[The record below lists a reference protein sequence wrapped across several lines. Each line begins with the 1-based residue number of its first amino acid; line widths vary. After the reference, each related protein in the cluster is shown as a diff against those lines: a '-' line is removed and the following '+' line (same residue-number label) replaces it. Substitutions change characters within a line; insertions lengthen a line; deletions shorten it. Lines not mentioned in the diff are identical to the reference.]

1 MIGVDTSLH
10 PICLL
15 SRTDTQT
22 FSIYHSFFL
31 IANDVDTSIVFRVP
45 ARRSRLDDVE
55 TAVRYF
61 ITGLTAPADGSFG
74 VFVITTSDGS
84 RFYALWRGSPDYLF
98 VAVSIFPLI
107 NFSRKLFSLLTE
119 ENPRTISP
127 VLNTLCEF
135 PVVSCACMD
144 YRIRLQAGSL
154 MLSFNALGLVDDD
167 DMNMIALRMLTPQM
181 MTDAWEALILENK
194 VLVVSSVAGV
204 VPYCCEFLRRLV
216 LPLVVI
222 NTYVPFL
229 PEDILSAIE
238 APFPYLLGAETRA
251 VFDNHIDLSDTYVV
265 DLDAHIV
272 RPPKNGA
279 ATFSAPTHLKS
290 KVVAEINSILMDP
303 LAAWLSRPVDPMNCS
318 THSNCLPGVHVQPL
332 DTPSTGGGRGCC
344 GPDHPHSLDLQASS
358 SSAILKCFIKLN
370 LSLFAARHCDVRAF
384 YRRCDRSLAPPSSPC
399 TTMKLPKHLG
409 PDGKMSSM
417 GFSYR
422 SGVVCGCMQLLNE
435 RKDIDVLQFLP
446 CWIEMDSEVLAVH
459 EYADEMPLIFVLLK
473 DIVAVSPSPAE
484 PEGHVFDLQ
493 VTSQITYR
501 FATTDPD
508 SRKSW
513 ISEIEKTTRKISPT
527 GIMSQLSSGMASTTA
542 SATPSENDSQ
552 ADPGE
557 DSDHIDESGT
567 WLSKFRCLIVQ
578 TQMVSYYKSRSE
590 FYEYEGILHEKNLT
604 AESLTTGEVAESHAP
619 TSMSGDPARRSKG
632 RVGSDGKSTAW
643 SDELGSR
650 PPPAMRQLPLD
661 RSSSRLTLD
670 VETTMCS
677 EPVIDNIT
685 LLWGLYV
692 SGELGGDA
700 SDSAN
705 GATDAA
711 HMQQRRNGVVIRRNS
726 VHTESSYW
734 LCQSPMCQMASLAFL
749 SKRSRDYSSFQAR
762 KENACEEGLQEDAE
776 DKLQQQASSSSSI
789 FSSILRPF
797 QSKPESVS

>member
-1 MIGVDTSLH
+1 M
-10 PICLL
+10 
-15 SRTDTQT
+15 
-22 FSIYHSFFL
+22 
-31 IANDVDTSIVFRVP
+31 
-45 ARRSRLDDVE
+45 
-55 TAVRYF
+55 
-61 ITGLTAPADGSFG
+61 
-74 VFVITTSDGS
+74 
-84 RFYALWRGSPDYLF
+84 F

-107 NFSRKLFSLLTE
+107 TFSRKLFSLLTE

-167 DMNMIALRMLTPQM
+167 DMNMIALRLLTPQM
-181 MTDAWEALILENK
+181 MADAWEALILENK

-229 PEDILSAIE
+229 PEEILSAIE
-238 APFPYLLGAETRA
+238 APFPYLLGAQTCA

-272 RPPKNGA
+272 RPPKNA
-279 ATFSAPTHLKS
+279 QANVSAPGHLKGR
-290 KVVAEINSILMDP
+290 VVAEINSILMEP
-303 LAAWLSRPVDPMNCS
+303 LAAWLCRPVDPTS
-318 THSNCLPGVHVQPL
+318 SSE
-332 DTPSTGGGRGCC
+332 DTCRVPGGGRGCC
-344 GPDHPHSLDLQASS
+344 EPAHPHSLDLQASA

-399 TTMKLPKHLG
+399 HSVKLPKHIG
-409 PDGKMSSM
+409 PDGKISSM

-493 VTSQITYR
+493 IASQMTYR
-501 FATTDPD
+501 FAATDPD

-513 ISEIEKTTRKISPT
+513 ISEIERITRIRVSSRLS
-527 GIMSQLSSGMASTTA
+527 SQLSIGLP
-542 SATPSENDSQ
+542 SATPSATPSDNDSQ
-552 ADPGE
+552 ADHSAVE
-557 DSDHIDESGT
+557 DSDHADEAGT
-567 WLSKFRCLIVQ
+567 CLSKFRCQIMQ

-590 FYEYEGILHEKNLT
+590 FHEYEGILHEKDLT
-604 AESLTTGEVAESHAP
+604 AESLTMGEVVETHASASMAESAERSPEGGEGKVGGDVSGCTQEAP
-619 TSMSGDPARRSKG
+619 AP
-632 RVGSDGKSTAW
+632 VPP
-643 SDELGSR
+643 SR
-650 PPPAMRQLPLD
+650 HMPVD
-661 RSSSRLTLD
+661 RSSSRFALD

-685 LLWGLYV
+685 LLWGLFV
-692 SGELGGDA
+692 SGELVTDDVSGTALGL
-700 SDSAN
+700 
-705 GATDAA
+705 TDAT
-711 HMQQRRNGVVIRRNS
+711 HLQQRRNGIAIRRNS
-726 VHTESSYW
+726 VNTESSYW

-749 SKRSRDYSSFQAR
+749 SKQPRDYSKFR
-762 KENACEEGLQEDAE
+762 VHRENASVGATQVDVAE
-776 DKLQQQASSSSSI
+776 KLQQQSSSSI
-789 FSSILRPF
+789 FSSIMRPF
-797 QSKPESVS
+797 QSKPESVSREVTMRMVVTISNVIVGRSPECQRSSRRPEHRHQGRNDVSQCCR